1 MDTFDELAQKWFSSA
16 ASGPDA
22 DVPQS
27 PFRRVIM
34 FVDNAGQPGPAPVAL
49 SVAQQALGSF
59 SGCGPLECGPYRP
72 AKHARYR

>member
-16 ASGPDA
+16 ASRPDA

-34 FVDNAGQPGPAPVAL
+34 FVDNAGQLESSLLLKCSCLEHHEAD
-49 SVAQQALGSF
+49 F
-59 SGCGPLECGPYRP
+59 RITSGCGLLLYFPYCC
-72 AKHARYR
+72 